1 MGDSPLPSS
10 PNASYE
16 KGEAA
21 KITNPRYTVT
31 FYVDRVNPSLW
42 LPVGQLVTLISRR
55 PFRLLVSR
63 IIALSLSLFVNNVVN
78 FGSSPFLIEPAAI
91 RIANFCCSLRSRGDA
106 SALVRRL
113 LDRYRCSRVVVFARR
128 TVHRVFGL
136 IAGN

>member
-63 IIALSLSLFVNNVVN
+63 IIALSLSL
-78 FGSSPFLIEPAAI
+78 SLLTTLLISAAPP
-91 RIANFCCSLRSRGDA
+91 S
-106 SALVRRL
+106 
-113 LDRYRCSRVVVFARR
+113 
-128 TVHRVFGL
+128 
-136 IAGN
+136 